1 MQREFLQEKSLN
13 RSLDNAEKS
22 LNVDLSAKS
31 KLIPY
36 SMVASML
43 GLNDLYIEERDACE
57 NYRMIFT
64 INPICTNVLYNA
76 ITEPVY
82 REGSLSA
89 VCLSYDEVFKEEGA
103 DGIKRTGDLFSSIFP
118 DGTLNQS
125 GDVIDQIFA
134 VRDTELS
141 HEKIGDFK
149 YHCGYDI
156 FNNHLLRTD
165 DFEHVKMETNNENED
180 VFNTIFD
187 FAIDYSGK
195 TVTRV
200 LGESDGPLMVRPENA
215 RERVRMY
222 QLDNIKTMNK
232 AFFDELRTVDG
243 WFGFYNKGY
252 INIPNAELA
261 GEEVSLNRILNNE
274 IPCGFI
280 DLYPDRSLYSF
291 IPKVNRYKK
300 RLERN
305 WDCGI
310 AYPYKSDTDMFNRI
324 MLNFSGTTDEW
335 ENPETGDGW
344 KKDNPTK
351 IPNAV
356 RILEARVTYNNVGDE
371 IIEMHSLLRHTLQ
384 PGDEIRVFYTISDY
398 TEEKYEEIFRY
409 SPPVRVITIGDVDG
423 NNTDRVFC
431 VKQYD
436 FNVFCGV
443 LEEEITNPN
452 GTIKKTRRLV
462 LRKPDGTL
470 GDETVQFFYRKIEG
484 GCDDKYYFRKFKVF
498 KNFDYV
504 QVLNCQKI
512 EDNPAIETKCT
523 EEEWEEYNEAVE
535 NAVKLIKKPTVI
547 NDGNPKY
554 IRIGND
560 YFKKVVRPLT
570 YTQNKIAF
578 AENIFGDRVAQV
590 IFNDDISI
598 TGLKDNLGRPL
609 SVLYFIAVKTNRG
622 YKEWYNSGITSADTI
637 EYSHC
642 FGDVTSGLDLPEDSG
657 ATDYNVRKLYN
668 VFSGECQDQENYLE
682 GLMLAMED
690 APVGNFIDGTPIP
703 IESGITLDDFDEFY
717 GDIIEF
723 SKANFSE
730 TTIEKVY
737 HRFNT
742 AQRECLLNK
751 KYYDIFYD
759 ELTGD
764 LFDVNQG
771 TDYTK

>member
-1 MQREFLQEKSLN
+1 MQRKFLQEKSLN

-36 SMVASML
+36 SLAANML

-64 INPICTNVLYNA
+64 VNPVCTNVLYNA

-82 REGSLSA
+82 KEGSLSA
-89 VCLSYDEVFKEEGA
+89 VCLSYDEVFKDEGV
-103 DGIKRTGDLFSSIFP
+103 DGISRNGDLFAEVFEN
-118 DGTLNQS
+118 GTLNQS
-125 GDVIDQIFA
+125 GDAIDQIFA

-141 HEKIGDFK
+141 HEKIGNFK

-165 DFEHVKMETNNENED
+165 DFEHVKMETNEENKN

-200 LGESDGPLMVRPENA
+200 LGESDGPLTVFPEAVREK
-215 RERVRMY
+215 VRMY
-222 QLDNIKTMNK
+222 QLDNIKTINK

-252 INIPNAELA
+252 INIPNAEI
-261 GEEVSLNRILNNE
+261 GNEEISINRILNNE
-274 IPCGFI
+274 TPCGFI

-291 IPKVNRYKK
+291 IPKVNRFKK

-310 AYPYKSDTDMFNRI
+310 VYPYKSDYDMFNRV
-324 MLNFSGTTDEW
+324 MLNFSGTSEEW
-335 ENPETGDGW
+335 EDPETGNGW
-344 KKDNPTK
+344 KKNNQEK

-356 RILEARVTYNNVGDE
+356 RVLNPRVVYNNVGDE
-371 IIEMHSLLRHTLQ
+371 LVEMHSILRHTLV
-384 PGDEIRVFYTISDY
+384 PGDEIRIFYTDSDY
-398 TEEKYEEIFRY
+398 TTGTYKEVLRY
-409 SPPVRVITIGDVDG
+409 SVPVRVISVGDTKG

-431 VKQYD
+431 VKLYD
-436 FNVFCGV
+436 LRTFCGV
-443 LEEEITNPN
+443 MEEEESEEESTKKEEKKLALVEAD
-452 GTIKKTRRLV
+452 GTVGKRLV
-462 LRKPDGTL
+462 S
-470 GDETVQFFYRKIEG
+470 FFYRKIED

-498 KNFDYV
+498 KNFEYV
-504 QVLNCQKI
+504 EILNCEAI
-512 EDNPAIETKCT
+512 EDDPDYQDKCT
-523 EEEWEEYNEAVE
+523 EAQWEEFRKAKAEADRV
-535 NAVKLIKKPTVI
+535 IKEPTVI
-547 NDGNPKY
+547 NESNPDY

-560 YFKKVVRPLT
+560 YFKKIVRPLT
-570 YTQNKIAF
+570 YAQNKIAF

-590 IFNDDISI
+590 IFNDDICT

-609 SVLYFIAVKTNRG
+609 STLYFAAVKTNRG
-622 YKEWYNSGITSADTI
+622 YKEWYNSGITSADTV

-642 FGDVTSGLDLPEDSG
+642 FGEITSGLDLPEDSG
-657 ATDYNVRKLYN
+657 ATNFNVRKLYN
-668 VFSGECQDQENYLE
+668 VFSGECQDQDEYLD
-682 GLMLAMED
+682 GLMLALEE

-703 IESGITLDDFDEFY
+703 LESGITLDGFDEFF

-723 SKANFSE
+723 SRVNFTE
-730 TTIEKVY
+730 TIIEKVY

-751 KYYDIFYD
+751 KYYDVFYD

-764 LFDVNQG
+764 LFDVTQG
-771 TDYTK
+771 VDYTK